1 MEVSGIVN
9 GLIKK
14 KDIIFTVR
22 KRDRRKGVRG
32 SWLWT
37 WGCSKV
43 KIEHNS
49 LRNASGPGDSAGI
62 HIDFN
67 CDNVIVQYNVSENN
81 TGGFCEILG
90 NNYNCAYRYN
100 VSINDGYRVKQKGV
114 AFQEGKI
121 FWLSGFNGKDRKR
134 KGPFNSYFYNNTIYV
149 KSDIEAKVAVDR
161 ASKGAL
167 IANNIFYIE
176 GNSKQVLGDQYKP
189 EVAGES
195 TAENIFF
202 QNNLFLKDDNWTVET
217 PIQDDEPKFGEPLFK
232 NAGGLGIEDYKPV
245 NTA

>member
-1 MEVSGIVN
+1 
-9 GLIKK
+9 
-14 KDIIFTVR
+14 
-22 KRDRRKGVRG
+22 
-32 SWLWT
+32 
-37 WGCSKV
+37 
-43 KIEHNS
+43 
-49 LRNASGPGDSAGI
+49 
-62 HIDFN
+62 
-67 CDNVIVQYNVSENN
+67 
-81 TGGFCEILG
+81 
-90 NNYNCAYRYN
+90 
-100 VSINDGYRVKQKGV
+100 V